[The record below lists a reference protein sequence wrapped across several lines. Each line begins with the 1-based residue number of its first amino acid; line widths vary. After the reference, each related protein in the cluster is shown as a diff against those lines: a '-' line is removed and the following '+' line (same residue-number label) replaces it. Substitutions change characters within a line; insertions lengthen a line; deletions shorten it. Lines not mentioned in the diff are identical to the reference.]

1 MSNDVRKRSPKIE
14 SLAGCWPMITALL
27 DGTAAMRLA
36 GKTWLPKW
44 PNEEDAFYQNR
55 LAVATLFPA
64 FSRTV
69 EVLSGKPFSRP
80 VTWDEKVVPA
90 RISEMLTDVDLQ
102 GTNLHSFLA
111 DIFEEAMAYGL
122 CGILVEHPRADKP
135 LTLAEE
141 RKRGLRPYFVKVTAN
156 SLLDYDS
163 ERVNGQETFT
173 MLRFVEVVSE
183 RDPENEFT
191 VREIEQVRVLN
202 PGRWRIYREKPDTTS
217 GALEWQLHDEGTTS
231 LNRITFVPVYGDRRG
246 FMNGRPPLAELAWL
260 NVEHWQSRSDQQ
272 TILHVARV
280 PVLFGKKLGDGP
292 ISVGAASAIMS
303 EEDEADLRYVEHS
316 GKAIEAGRT
325 DIIDLEEKMRQI
337 GAELLV
343 IKPGHRTVVQ
353 TLADNEAGTS
363 ALQRMVCDLTDA
375 ARLAMQYLAEWTGE
389 KDGGHVTIF
398 SDFGATT
405 LAEASA
411 DFLVSMYR
419 TRALSDETLF
429 NEIQRRGLINS
440 ELRWAD
446 EQGRIRAMPLPSSDK
461 PVTTAPA

>member
-1 MSNDVRKRSPKIE
+1 
-14 SLAGCWPMITALL
+14 MITALL
-27 DGTAAMRLA
+27 GGTAAMRAA
-36 GKTWLPKW
+36 GKTYLPRW
-44 PNEEDAFYQNR
+44 PNEEEAFYQNR

-90 RISEMLTDVDLQ
+90 RIREMFTDVDLQ
-102 GTNLHSFLA
+102 GTNLHSFLG
-111 DIFEEAMAYGL
+111 DICEEAMAYGL
-122 CGILVEHPRADKP
+122 CGILVEHPPADKQ
-135 LTLAEE
+135 LSRAEE
-141 RKRGLRPYFVKVTAN
+141 RQRGLRPYFVKVSAN

-173 MLRFVEVVSE
+173 MLRFVEMVSE
-183 RDPENEFT
+183 RDPENEF
-191 VREIEQVRVLN
+191 VVKDIEQVRVLN
-202 PGRWRIYREKPDTTS
+202 PGRWRVYREKRNETS
-217 GALEWQLHDEGTTS
+217 GALEWQLHDAGTTS
-231 LNRITFVPVYGDRRG
+231 LNKITFVPVYGDKRG

-303 EEDEADLRYVEHS
+303 DEDEADLRYVEHS

-325 DIIDLEEKMRQI
+325 DILDLEEKMRQV

-353 TLADNEAGTS
+353 TLTDKEAATS

-375 ARLAMQYLAEWTGE
+375 ARQALQYLAEWTGE
-389 KDGGHVTIF
+389 AEGGHITIF

-411 DFLVSMYR
+411 DFLVGMYK

-446 EQGRIRAMPLPSSDK
+446 EQVRIRAMPPPAPDK
-461 PVTTAPA
+461 PVTTNPV

>member
-14 SLAGCWPMITALL
+14 SMAGCWPMITALL
-27 DGTAAMRLA
+27 GGTAAMRLA
-36 GKTWLPKW
+36 GKTFLPRW
-44 PNEEDAFYQNR
+44 PNEEDAFYKNR

-69 EVLSGKPFSRP
+69 EVLSGKPFPRP

-90 RISEMLTDVDLQ
+90 RIREMFTDIDLQ

-111 DIFEEAMAYGL
+111 DICEEAMAYGL
-122 CGILVEHPRADKP
+122 CGILVEHPPADKS
-135 LTLAEE
+135 LSLAEE
-141 RKRGLRPYFVKVTAN
+141 RQRGLRPYFVKVAAN

-173 MLRFVEVVSE
+173 LLRFVETVSE
-183 RDPENEFT
+183 RDPENEFS
-191 VREIEQVRVLN
+191 VKDIEQVRVLS
-202 PGRWRIYREKPDTTS
+202 PGRWRVYREKRNETT
-217 GALEWQLHDEGTTS
+217 GAVEWQMHEEGTTS
-231 LNRITFVPVYGDRRG
+231 LKKITFVPVYGDKRG

-280 PVLFGKKLGDGP
+280 PVLFGKKLGDAP

-303 EEDEADLRYVEHS
+303 EEDDADLRYVEHT
-316 GKAIEAGRT
+316 GKAIEAWRT
-325 DIIDLEEKMRQI
+325 DILDLEEKMRQI

-375 ARLAMQYLAEWTGE
+375 TRLALQYLAEWTGE
-389 KDGGHVTIF
+389 ASGGHVTIF

-411 DFLVSMYR
+411 DFLVGMHKA
-419 TRALSDETLF
+419 RALSDETLF

-440 ELRWAD
+440 ELRWTD
-446 EQGRIRAMPLPSSDK
+446 EQGRIRAMPPPVTDK
-461 PVTTAPA
+461 PAPDPA